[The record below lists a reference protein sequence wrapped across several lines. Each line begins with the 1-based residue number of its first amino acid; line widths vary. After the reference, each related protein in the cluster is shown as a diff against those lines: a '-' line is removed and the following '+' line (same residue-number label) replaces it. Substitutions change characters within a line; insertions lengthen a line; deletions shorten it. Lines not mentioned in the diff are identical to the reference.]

1 MPNSTTILQTA
12 ISSATA
18 AAPVYMHIRTL
29 ICCHIMHVRTCIID
43 RCIQRFYFVEI
54 LFFSP
59 EHFAC
64 IHFLLRPHACTIHV
78 TSQLRTRPMCTICT
92 QITSDGGSNSC
103 NTHGFKYANHTFI
116 CLACMDAYAHSY
128 HSMSAC
134 IHVTISVSG
143 VSKGYIEGYQR
154 VCLLP
159 PVRRDC
165 HSRSA
170 SRPEKSSTS
179 TLYHQ
184 TLSWQPAFQRTE
196 STKKRHEQQQTGNV

>member
-1 MPNSTTILQTA
+1 
-12 ISSATA
+12 
-18 AAPVYMHIRTL
+18 
-29 ICCHIMHVRTCIID
+29 
-43 RCIQRFYFVEI
+43 
-54 LFFSP
+54 
-59 EHFAC
+59 
-64 IHFLLRPHACTIHV
+64 
-78 TSQLRTRPMCTICT
+78 
-92 QITSDGGSNSC
+92 
-103 NTHGFKYANHTFI
+103 
-116 CLACMDAYAHSY
+116 MDAYAHSY

-196 STKKRHEQQQTGNV
+196 STKKRHEQQQTGNVWMRTGEANIKTMHRHTFCHKCREAAGDLPRVDFFVLACSSLLFAVVNDSSLTWLPTAIKSAESCSMFSYDPGLLNAFRLVASRSSDLAPRSIERVASPTNCPRKPVTNLDWW